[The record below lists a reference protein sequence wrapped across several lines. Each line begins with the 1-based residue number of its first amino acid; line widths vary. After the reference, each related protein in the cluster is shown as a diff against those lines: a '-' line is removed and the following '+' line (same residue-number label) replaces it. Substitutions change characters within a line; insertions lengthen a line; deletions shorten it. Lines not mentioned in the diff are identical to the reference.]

1 MAPSSLLGR
10 LIGARTRVDPMLGQ
24 RLHALSEVR
33 PPPVRRSHRMNRYV
47 TVDVETTGM
56 DINKDRVI
64 SIGAVALRQ
73 GQIDFADCFE
83 VVLRQPESS
92 TTDNI
97 LVHQIGGQQQ
107 LAGADPAESLVR
119 FLEYVS
125 LCPLVAFRS
134 EFDQTMLDRE
144 MTEVLGL
151 RTQSLWIDLAKLMPA
166 LYPSNECRTMDDW
179 LQRFGIKMV
188 ARHDALA
195 DALAT
200 AQMLQVVLAAADAV
214 GMDCPAK
221 LDEMQRAQHWLG
233 KR

>member
-1 MAPSSLLGR
+1 MALSSLLGR
-10 LIGARTRVDPMLGQ
+10 LLRGQRVVDPMLGQ

-33 PPPVRRSHRMNRYV
+33 PPPIRRSHRMNRYV
-47 TVDVETTGM
+47 TVDVETTGI
-56 DINKDRVI
+56 DLNKDRVI
-64 SIGAVALRQ
+64 SIGAVAIHQ
-73 GQIDFADCFE
+73 GLVDLSDCFE
-83 VVLRQPESS
+83 VVLRQRESS
-92 TTDNI
+92 PTANI

-107 LAGADPAESLVR
+107 LAGDDPAESLVR
-119 FLEYVS
+119 FLEYVHLS
-125 LCPLVAFRS
+125 PLVAFRS
-134 EFDQTMLDRE
+134 DFDRTMLDRE
-144 MTEVLGL
+144 LTEVLGL
-151 RTQSLWIDLAKLMPA
+151 RTHSLWIDLAKLMPA
-166 LYPSNECRTMDDW
+166 LYPNNECRTMDDW

-200 AQMLQVVLAAADAV
+200 AQMLQVVLAEADKV